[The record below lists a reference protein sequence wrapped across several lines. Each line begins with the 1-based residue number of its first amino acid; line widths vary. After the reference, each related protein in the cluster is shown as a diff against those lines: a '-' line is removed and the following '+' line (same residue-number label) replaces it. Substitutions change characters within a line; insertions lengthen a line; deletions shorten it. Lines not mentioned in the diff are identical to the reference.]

1 MIFQDTTRL
10 IKTAYNDLTYNIN
23 RYGITYNRIYLLLI
37 LLISYVSY
45 NSKIVN
51 KKLASWIAGDKVLSL

>member
-1 MIFQDTTRL
+1 MTKHNYEDFN
-10 IKTAYNDLTYNIN
+10 YNDLTYNIK

-37 LLISYVSY
+37 LLINYVSY

-51 KKLASWIAGDKVLSL
+51 KNLAS